1 MSEKFKVL
9 KPSAWKNMLYN
20 KKVIIPLSVFL
31 AIVLWHV
38 IVTHENPMRERTF
51 SDLTLNVNLE
61 NTFAAENN
69 MNIVGDI
76 SSQKFSVVV
85 RGPSYVVSS
94 LKSEDLS
101 VYISAATVNAPGQYK
116 LDVLATRSSNN
127 YEVLS
132 VSPSTVK
139 VEFDYFDTKEFTVKA
154 DAKGASAVEGL
165 VAESGIVSGIEGDV
179 LKVTGP
185 RSTIN
190 KIASAVAVCEVNRV
204 LSDTETFDAKIEL
217 LDENG
222 KAISLE
228 NITLN
233 AEAVKVKVPIS
244 KKKTVSVVADFTN
257 LPSGFNKSSL
267 KYTIDHAEVDIIGTP
282 DEIDKT
288 TSITLSAI
296 DISNL
301 SLSNKT
307 FDVTPKLPD
316 GVRLT
321 DNFETFNV
329 TVNTTGYTEKTLIV
343 TNVKTVN
350 LKNGLKSE
358 QTTIRNVKICGPQ
371 ADIRK
376 ITSEM
381 VVATVDLTD
390 KAEGQHSLNAVI
402 SFNGYDN
409 VWAVGTY
416 TTTVTISK
424 K

>member
-31 AIVLWHV
+31 AFVLWLV
-38 IVTHENPMRERTF
+38 IVTQENPMRERTF

>member
-1 MSEKFKVL
+1 MSEKFKIL

-31 AIVLWHV
+31 AFVLWLV
-38 IVTHENPMRERTF
+38 IVTQENPMRERTF

-301 SLSNKT
+301 SLSNQT